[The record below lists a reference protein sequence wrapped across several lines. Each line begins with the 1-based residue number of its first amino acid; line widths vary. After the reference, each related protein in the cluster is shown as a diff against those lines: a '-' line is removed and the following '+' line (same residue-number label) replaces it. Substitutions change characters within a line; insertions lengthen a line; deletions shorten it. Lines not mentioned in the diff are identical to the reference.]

1 MTTKLPPSVK
11 LGKDDETLSDSSW
24 AHPTSEQPVKTV
36 SEQGAAK
43 QEETMPVSDERYDD
57 EEIQPGDLVI
67 ELGGDGVPVIY
78 TQPEMGDS
86 PTARKVRAMDDL
98 TIEDTWL
105 LARLVRAEIEK
116 TDPATRKRRNALR
129 VARKLERMRVSL
141 RRRGN
146 SN

>member
-1 MTTKLPPSVK
+1 
-11 LGKDDETLSDSSW
+11 
-24 AHPTSEQPVKTV
+24 
-36 SEQGAAK
+36 
-43 QEETMPVSDERYDD
+43 MPVSDERDDD

-78 TQPEMGDS
+78 TQPERRGSATD
-86 PTARKVRAMDDL
+86 RKVRAMGDL
-98 TIEDTWL
+98 TIEDMWL
-105 LARLVRAEIEK
+105 LTRLVRAEIEK
-116 TDPATRKRRNALR
+116 TDPGTRKHRNALR